1 MSLPLHH
8 RLQRL
13 ILFDKGGSERVTFC
27 IIITKVIT
35 VDVGK
40 MEVSEGL
47 ISKIHTSFAGGIHF
61 ASPVSSLRTTEFEL
75 VSALISCRQ
84 IIIEFL
90 PRITKYVLSLR
101 NDFFFFFC
109 VHFRPFWI

>member
-1 MSLPLHH
+1 
-8 RLQRL
+8 
-13 ILFDKGGSERVTFC
+13 
-27 IIITKVIT
+27 
-35 VDVGK
+35 

-75 VSALISCRQ
+75 VSALISCRK

-101 NDFFFFFC
+101 NDYFFSLYIFVPFGFDLGTRSFTDLSRLIEFFALLGPSWAMLSC
-109 VHFRPFWI
+109 